1 MDASKK
7 TLALQMFTKALEGS
21 ENTSIV
27 STIKKFRRNAIVT
40 DVSKKFFNRLL
51 QTKTGKVVS
60 FFDKLKSIPDAKIA
74 VKKKKAIKF

>member
-1 MDASKK
+1 MDVSKK

-27 STIKKFRRNAIVT
+27 DTIKKFRRNAIVT

-60 FFDKLKSIPDAKIA
+60 FFDKLKSIPDAKVA
-74 VKKKKAIKF
+74 VRKKKAIKF